1 MLVPMH
7 YLNTR
12 AHKPGIGGGGGFCPE
27 AHLSVR
33 SRPLH
38 CHTGLAVLFSESVLS
53 RDCLCLCLCVC
64 VCCVCVCVCV
74 CLLSHNFR
82 NPFWMQVVFF
92 VMAVI
97 TPFRHARACI
107 LWMKIHTHTHTH
119 THTHIK
125 KCTRPRKHQ
134 TKTHIRHWITLGS
147 SAYMLRGQRQPK
159 TCAGC
164 SNRA

>member
-12 AHKPGIGGGGGFCPE
+12 AHTPGIGGGGGFCPE

-38 CHTGLAVLFSESVLS
+38 CHTGLAVLFSVIRNPSCPVTV
-53 RDCLCLCLCVC
+53 CACACVC
-64 VCCVCVCVCV
+64 VCVVCVCVCVCV

-82 NPFWMQVVFF
+82 NPSWMQVVFF

-107 LWMKIHTHTHTH
+107 LWMKIHTHAHTHTHTRTHTH
-119 THTHIK
+119 THTHTSK
-125 KCTRPRKHQ
+125 NALDHANTRQKH
-134 TKTHIRHWITLGS
+134 TSGTGS
-147 SAYMLRGQRQPK
+147 PLDQALI
-159 TCAGC
+159 C
-164 SNRA
+164 